1 MTFSNQVDTKKLATA
16 MPDSVAQAGE
26 GLDDEEDEEVEDAE
40 DVIREAFADDYLI
53 EEFR

>member
-1 MTFSNQVDTKKLATA
+1 MTA
-16 MPDSVAQAGE
+16 MPDNVSQGGE
-26 GLDDEEDEEVEDAE
+26 GLDDDENEEAEDAE